1 MILTSRS
8 DSRRGDLE
16 VRIIHQEIRGL
27 SFDLVLPHSGCGPD
41 RPLHFLAPPAMKQ
54 GAEVSCTSASKA
66 KGVSVRESRKPG
78 CLETAAFS
86 IHEQV
91 SKPILGLDC
100 KGDGSMSLSR
110 RPPSP
115 AGEVTQETRG
125 SSQAIQAGFLGNN
138 MGHEGSGGSHK
149 GDGSWVG

>member
-1 MILTSRS
+1 MS
-8 DSRRGDLE
+8 D
-16 VRIIHQEIRGL
+16 
-27 SFDLVLPHSGCGPD
+27 
-41 RPLHFLAPPAMKQ
+41 
-54 GAEVSCTSASKA
+54 
-66 KGVSVRESRKPG
+66 SRKPG

-91 SKPILGLDC
+91 SKPFLGLDC
-100 KGDGSMSLSR
+100 KGDESMSLSR

-138 MGHEGSGGSHK
+138 MGHEGSGGSQK
-149 GDGSWVG
+149 GDGAWVG